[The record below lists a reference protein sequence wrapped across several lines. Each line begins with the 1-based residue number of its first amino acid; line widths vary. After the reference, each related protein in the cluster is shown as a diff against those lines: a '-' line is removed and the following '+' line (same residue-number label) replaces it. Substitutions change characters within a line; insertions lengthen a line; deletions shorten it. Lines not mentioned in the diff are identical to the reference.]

1 MSGSGATPA
10 ATPTA
15 TLAPPLSAIRRRC
28 RNGRR
33 GAASARANANAGR
46 AAGSESTRAA
56 PPRPVTLTI
65 NGRAYTLQL
74 EPRVTLLDALR
85 EYAGLMGTKKGCDR
99 GQCGACTV
107 LADGRRINS
116 CLTLAVMHEG
126 ENITTVEGLA
136 ANGALSP
143 MQRAFIEHDAFQC
156 GYCTPGQLCSA
167 TALLNEFRNGTAST
181 VTADVRS
188 RPAAT
193 FRRRDPRTHER
204 QHLPLRRICEYR
216 GRGARGARRRQQWQQ
231 CSGALATAA
240 ASTPQRPHATTP
252 DGATSMDAISYER
265 AGDVAGAVR
274 AAQQPG
280 AVFIGGGTNL
290 LDLMKGGVARP
301 VRLIDIT
308 HISGL
313 DTVTTLPDGGIRIG
327 ALVRNSDAA
336 NHALVREQYPLLS
349 QAFLAGASA
358 QLRNMATVGGNLL
371 QRTRC
376 GYFYDTAFTQC
387 NKRMPGSGC
396 AALDGHNRTHAIL
409 GASPQCIA
417 VNPSDMSVA
426 LAALDAVVRVSGP
439 ARRADHCV
447 RRLPPASRRPAR
459 CRYHLAARR
468 ADHRRRSAAAAL
480 QRALPLSE
488 SA

>member
-1 MSGSGATPA
+1 
-10 ATPTA
+10 
-15 TLAPPLSAIRRRC
+15 
-28 RNGRR
+28 
-33 GAASARANANAGR
+33 
-46 AAGSESTRAA
+46 
-56 PPRPVTLTI
+56 
-65 NGRAYTLQL
+65 
-74 EPRVTLLDALR
+74 
-85 EYAGLMGTKKGCDR
+85 
-99 GQCGACTV
+99 
-107 LADGRRINS
+107 
-116 CLTLAVMHEG
+116 
-126 ENITTVEGLA
+126 
-136 ANGALSP
+136 
-143 MQRAFIEHDAFQC
+143 
-156 GYCTPGQLCSA
+156 
-167 TALLNEFRNGTAST
+167 
-181 VTADVRS
+181 
-188 RPAAT
+188 
-193 FRRRDPRTHER
+193 
-204 QHLPLRRICEYR
+204 
-216 GRGARGARRRQQWQQ
+216 
-231 CSGALATAA
+231 
-240 ASTPQRPHATTP
+240 
-252 DGATSMDAISYER
+252 MDAISYER

-313 DTVTTLPDGGIRIG
+313 DTVTTLPDGGVRIG

-336 NHALVREQYPLLS
+336 NHALVREQYPLLT
-349 QAFLAGASA
+349 QAFLSGASS

-439 ARRADHCV
+439 AGERIIAFADFH
-447 RRLPPASRRPAR
+447 RLPGERPDVDTTLQPGELITAVDLPPPLFSANSHYLKVRDRASYAFALVSVAAALQMDGDRVRTAR
-459 CRYHLAARR
+459 IALGGVAHKPWRASAAEQMLNGQPLTQ
-468 ADHRRRSAAAAL
+468 ATLKNAAAAAL
-480 QRALPLSE
+480 REARPQHDNRFKVQLAQRAIVR
-488 SA
+488 AVNQAAGRAGGVA